1 MSMKRSSGVAAV
13 LALVSVLVIMGVLA
27 LLYTRTLNEVKHS
40 GDDQGIVQSLLLA
53 RGGANLGGLV
63 LNGPVRE
70 EVNTLI
76 KNYAGN
82 GAWAFGTGAGEAP
95 DPVSVAEDMQ
105 GLLGDLQTRVDQMV
119 CNQTITMADGR
130 STTRLWIFFTDKACG
145 SASLPGEIRLGEPR
159 FVEGAPRTGA
169 GTGVDQTYAIPF
181 AVIAVGT
188 DGKYKRNVAV
198 SGEYR
203 FTIGRGSF
211 ARYALFTNIHTS
223 PRGTNVWFT
232 GNTVFD
238 GPVHTNQY
246 FRFYADPWFGG
257 EVTSAGCRY
266 PAYDGSGCRY
276 NSFTRQG
283 AEFYNVGFVR
293 WDQMTPSYQ
302 APSYRWAEPILSAG
316 VDWRSSFVPLPQNAN
331 DQRAMAQNGGLYFS
345 RDLNRLKMW
354 AGDIDGNEPTWNASE
369 GRWEPPAGYQYF
381 EGCWQQTRRREV
393 CETYRVDKDTR
404 TLQKRTSGGN
414 WVDVK
419 TPFNGV
425 VFVDGDIARLYGP
438 ERSDPNDPATAA
450 PAVASFAQLTLAAS
464 GSMRITG
471 DLKYEDPP
479 CSSYPTRNAD
489 RTVTPGVCD
498 NQDAQNVLG
507 LYSQN
512 GDILIGNANWDDR
525 YNAPRDVN
533 INAVLMSSSG
543 AIQVENYDYGSP
555 RGDVHLIGGLI
566 ENMYGA
572 FGTFDGRNGVRLTG
586 YGRKFVYD
594 KRMAKGLAPPG
605 FPTTDVDEVKSV
617 SFFSYGQRE
626 QVEFNP

>member
-1 MSMKRSSGVAAV
+1 MRRSNGVAVV
-13 LALVSVLVIMGVLA
+13 LALVGVLVVMGVLA
-27 LLYTRTLNEVKHS
+27 LLYTRTLNEIKHS

-76 KNYAGN
+76 KSYASN
-82 GAWAFGTGAGEAP
+82 GAWAFGTGSGEVP
-95 DPVSVAEDMQ
+95 DPISVAEAMRPM
-105 GLLGDLQTRVDQMV
+105 LSRLQTKVDELV
-119 CNQTITMADGR
+119 CNQTVTMSDGR
-130 STTRLWIFFTDKACG
+130 SSTKLWVFFTEKACG
-145 SASLPGEIRLGEPR
+145 TADLPGEIRLGEPR
-159 FVEGAPRTGA
+159 FVEGAPRTGS

-181 AVIAVGT
+181 ALIAVGT
-188 DGKYKRNVAV
+188 DGKYNRNVAV

-223 PRGTNVWFT
+223 SSGTPVWFT
-232 GNTVFD
+232 GNTIFD

-246 FRFYADPWFGG
+246 FRFYKDPWFGG

-266 PAYDGSGCRY
+266 PAADGSECRY

-293 WDQMTPSYQ
+293 WDRMTPSYQ
-302 APSYRWAEPILSAG
+302 APSYTWAEPILSAG
-316 VDWRSSFVPLPQNAN
+316 VDWRSSFVPLPENAN
-331 DQRAMAQNGGLYFS
+331 DQRAMAQNGGLYFGRS
-345 RDLNRLKMW
+345 LTRFKLW
-354 AGDIDGNEPTWNASE
+354 AGDAAGDEPTWNAADQ
-369 GRWEPPAGYQYF
+369 RWEPPAGYQYF
-381 EGCWQQTRRREV
+381 EGCWRLNRRTEK

-404 TLQKRTSGGN
+404 TLQQKTASGS

-419 TPFNGV
+419 KPFNGV
-425 VFVDGDIARLYGP
+425 VYVEGNVSRLYGP
-438 ERSDPNDPATAA
+438 ERSNANDPATAP

-479 CSSYPTRNAD
+479 CSSAPTRNAD

-498 NQDAQNVLG
+498 NQGAQNVLG
-507 LYSQN
+507 LYSQG
-512 GDILIGNANWDDR
+512 GDILIGNANWDAR

-533 INAVLMSSSG
+533 IHAVLMSSRG
-543 AIQVENYDYGSP
+543 EIRVENYDRGSP
-555 RGDVHLIGGLI
+555 RGQVYLIGGLI
-566 ENMYGA
+566 ENTYGA
-572 FGTFDGRNGVRLTG
+572 FGTFDARRNVSLSG

-626 QVEFNP
+626 QVDFSH